1 MRLLVLR
8 SAWGLRGLRDA
19 PARTLAG
26 LRSAGFDG
34 LEASLED
41 LGASA
46 EARAEAVRAARDEG
60 LSLIISAY
68 SSWANYEG
76 PATEQLLSAP
86 SGASPP
92 AAAAASIPAPRL
104 FRHAVRP
111 PRPADARTRGDCRG
125 ERRRRAPLA
134 GAASQRALWVRRL
147 ERGRGCRLS
156 RLVVEAASRVEALP
170 PVSHETHR
178 GRALCCPFATA
189 RLLRRVPQL
198 RLTSDLSHWV
208 VKTERMLDTAPEQEL
223 LLRQVA
229 PAVDHLHARVGTPQA
244 PQVVSLAESATT
256 ARAAERFYGW
266 WEACWAAAEARSLSS
281 RDSTLTATVEYGPAE
296 LGEDGQVLAGSYSP
310 LDLHGRA
317 RERGRPR
324 RHARGRGRGAAEP
337 LRAVG
342 SRQCRP
348 APCACSEPF
357 TPAATPAAGGT
368 RTRRAGWRC
377 WRDHVW
383 YSGAVRAIN
392 PTFYAQKPPR
402 RPRQVKPP
410 CGRYV

>member
-46 EARAEAVRAARDEG
+46 EARAEAVRVARDEG

-76 PATEQLLSAP
+76 PATEQLLSPP
-86 SGASPP
+86 SAHLDRLTRELEAIAEASVAAGPLSP
-92 AAAAASIPAPRL
+92 VLRVNAHSGSDAWSEDEAAAFLASA
-104 FRHAVRP
+104 
-111 PRPADARTRGDCRG
+111 
-125 ERRRRAPLA
+125 
-134 GAASQRALWVRRL
+134 
-147 ERGRGCRLS
+147 
-156 RLVVEAASRVEALP
+156 VEAASRIGEALP

-223 LLRQVA
+223 LLGRVA

-244 PQVVSLAESATT
+244 PQVASLAESATT

-310 LDLHGRA
+310 LDLHGRHVSGVGLDDTLA
-317 RERGRPR
+317 AAAAALRSRFERW
-324 RHARGRGRGAAEP
+324 HANAAS
-337 LRAVG
+337 RVAVL
-342 SRQCRP
+342 
-348 APCACSEPF
+348 A
-357 TPAATPAAGGT
+357 
-368 RTRRAGWRC
+368 
-377 WRDHVW
+377 
-383 YSGAVRAIN
+383 
-392 PTFYAQKPPR
+392 
-402 RPRQVKPP
+402 
-410 CGRYV
+410 

>member
-76 PATEQLLSAP
+76 PATEQLLSTP
-86 SGASPP
+86 SAHLDRLTRELEAIAEASVAAGPLSP
-92 AAAAASIPAPRL
+92 VLRVNAHSGSDAWSEDEAAAFLASA
-104 FRHAVRP
+104 
-111 PRPADARTRGDCRG
+111 
-125 ERRRRAPLA
+125 
-134 GAASQRALWVRRL
+134 
-147 ERGRGCRLS
+147 
-156 RLVVEAASRVEALP
+156 VEAASRVEALP

-244 PQVVSLAESATT
+244 PQVASLAESATT

-310 LDLHGRA
+310 LDLHGRHVSGVGLDDTLA
-317 RERGRPR
+317 DAAAALRSRFERW
-324 RHARGRGRGAAEP
+324 HANAAS
-337 LRAVG
+337 RVAVL
-342 SRQCRP
+342 
-348 APCACSEPF
+348 A
-357 TPAATPAAGGT
+357 
-368 RTRRAGWRC
+368 
-377 WRDHVW
+377 
-383 YSGAVRAIN
+383 
-392 PTFYAQKPPR
+392 
-402 RPRQVKPP
+402 
-410 CGRYV
+410 